1 MDAGEGSREGKAEAR
16 PETKGGADRAAS
28 LDPLDPLAAL
38 APKPALSPSS
48 SGSPPPPSTTT
59 TTTTSAPAQVPLVVG
74 QLSSSGEVPKAPMP
88 IDFDVGR
95 AQKNGASTSSPASDS
110 PPGDLGD
117 GPLSEESLENARA
130 FEEARTKPPRLAYPG
145 AVVVPEVI
153 DDADIVDPSPE
164 DVGSQEGT
172 SLAELLSGEAD
183 SFDDRTDGEIHSQEF
198 RPPSIP
204 GISNEVTRPIR
215 GRSKSGE
222 ALPPAELPP
231 VVAPPESGRHGH
243 LSLGHSE
250 ASDAL
255 LDELAGH
262 LSDKTVDLI
271 LPVAVTREALPGSSS
286 GQDEQMTVEGA
297 PFEEGT
303 EATALPPITGTS
315 LKGDDGTVIHLEET
329 LGEQR
334 GSVFYRA
341 RLDTEDQAFTAVWS
355 TDARKEPNWAL
366 LPDPRIVRPRARA
379 SLDGA
384 AIRVFDRPKG
394 NTVVDFLTQV
404 DRPLPAMAAIE
415 LGIELAEILEG
426 LHGAGLSL
434 LDLDP
439 SQIVIER
446 GGRVRLYA
454 IGGFSGPQ
462 DLPFHAP
469 GVFAA
474 PEVRRRFTYLIGSHS
489 DVYAVALLVYA
500 LLARRAPVDVDT
512 DPLLLTSPRV
522 FRPECPLGIW
532 PHLKS
537 CLEPLPAKRVGHAR
551 GLRQALTR
559 ARTRLLAEAEAASA
573 PRPLL
578 LEAWAELHIGLG
590 KARRGAPQQ
599 DRAIAL
605 TDETGTC
612 GLYVISDGVSRS
624 KYGDGAFAA
633 DQIEAASAQRWAAL
647 EKAGPAAMMLSHPQR
662 VDVLRQITRTA
673 GKRIAAEVNEKCAP
687 VPNEPNQVMS
697 ATISAAYI
705 VGGEATIANL
715 GDSRSYLVR
724 DGTIERIG
732 IDHDR
737 ATDALRMGLGFR
749 EAHDVKMGAAL
760 TRVVGRVVVDE
771 DGQAHPDP
779 FEPEAFRVQL
789 LAGDRLVLCSDGIPD
804 YAAGPGAEQADAEQ
818 KMLEV
823 ILTHEDPARA
833 AYELIVLANR
843 GGGYDN
849 LSCIVVAAHPG

>member
-1 MDAGEGSREGKAEAR
+1 LDSSTNTEPLSARVVVEARVPAPPMPAVGLQLGAVTPAEPAHETALPVTTPAPGVGPRSLPENGVKAPEPILFETGSAPSSAEALSASTVGTLESAR
-16 PETKGGADRAAS
+16 EPRAVSPSPVAPPAAVLSGHLSEAS
-28 LDPLDPLAAL
+28 LDN
-38 APKPALSPSS
+38 
-48 SGSPPPPSTTT
+48 
-59 TTTTSAPAQVPLVVG
+59 AQ
-74 QLSSSGEVPKAPMP
+74 
-88 IDFDVGR
+88 
-95 AQKNGASTSSPASDS
+95 
-110 PPGDLGD
+110 
-117 GPLSEESLENARA
+117 A
-130 FEEARTKPPRLAYPG
+130 FAVAHTQPPRDAYP
-145 AVVVPEVI
+145 ATVVESPEVI
-153 DDADIVDPSPE
+153 EDDDIVDPSA
-164 DVGSQEGT
+164 DIGSQEGT
-172 SLAELLSGEAD
+172 SLAELLSGEGD
-183 SFDDRTDGEIHSQEF
+183 GFDELTDGEIEPAGF

-204 GISNEVTRPIR
+204 GISNEITRPIR
-215 GRSKSGE
+215 GRSRSGE
-222 ALPPAELPP
+222 ALLPNVLPP
-231 VVAPPESGRHGH
+231 VAAPPESGRTND
-243 LSLGHSE
+243 
-250 ASDAL
+250 AADAL
-255 LDELAGH
+255 LEELGGH

-271 LPVAVTREALPGSSS
+271 LPVAVTREAGGEQLA
-286 GQDEQMTVEGA
+286 DEQMTMEGA
-297 PFEEGT
+297 PFDEGT
-303 EATALPPITGTS
+303 DITALPPITGTS
-315 LKGDDGTVIHLEET
+315 LKGDNGTVIHLEET

-334 GSVFYRA
+334 GCVFYRA

-355 TDARKEPNWAL
+355 TDARKEPSWTL

-426 LHGAGLSL
+426 LHGAGLTL

-454 IGGFSGPQ
+454 IGGFYGPQ
-462 DLPFHAP
+462 DLPSHPPA
-469 GVFAA
+469 VFAA
-474 PEVRRRFTYLIGSHS
+474 PEVRRRYTYLMGAHS

-500 LLARRAPVDVDT
+500 LLARRAPIDVDT
-512 DPLLLTSPRV
+512 DPALITSPRV

-532 PHLKS
+532 PHLKP
-537 CLEPLPAKRVGHAR
+537 CLDPVPSRRVGHAR

-573 PRPLL
+573 PKNLL

-605 TDETGTC
+605 TDESGTC
-612 GLYVISDGVSRS
+612 GLYVVSDGVSRS

-633 DQIEAASAQRWAAL
+633 DQIEIATAQRWAAL
-647 EKAGPAAMMLSHPQR
+647 DKAGPAAMMLTHPQR
-662 VDVLRQITRTA
+662 VDVLRQITRSA
-673 GKRIAAEVNEKCAP
+673 GKRISAEVNEKCAP

-705 VGGEATIANL
+705 VGGEATIVNL

-724 DGTIERIG
+724 DRTIERIG

-749 EAHDVKMGAAL
+749 EAVDVKMGAAL

-771 DGQAHPDP
+771 EGRTHPDP

-804 YAAGPGAEQADAEQ
+804 YAAGPGADQADAEQ
-818 KMLEV
+818 K
-823 ILTHEDPARA
+823 ILDVVLAFEDPARA
-833 AYELIVLANR
+833 SYELVVLANR

-849 LSCIVVAAHPG
+849 LSAIVIAMHPS